1 MLGACIYARKVWTN
15 KQRGLPFIMF
25 GLKKKR
31 KRKVYFLF
39 FLHKIVLFSNS
50 GSKKYIS
57 WDDSDRAMGR
67 VLNEKKGNFDQM
79 LGGNCLL
86 RVWWGAGTA
95 AQRSCGC
102 PIPGGTEGQVGWGPG
117 QPELVGGSPAH
128 GRAGS
133 GCALSSL
140 PTQFY

>member
-1 MLGACIYARKVWTN
+1 
-15 KQRGLPFIMF
+15 MF

-57 WDDSDRAMGR
+57 WHDSDRAMGR

-86 RVWWGAGTA
+86 RVW
-95 AQRSCGC
+95 
-102 PIPGGTEGQVGWGPG
+102 
-117 QPELVGGSPAH
+117 
-128 GRAGS
+128 
-133 GCALSSL
+133 
-140 PTQFY
+140 